1 MLESLTNEQEYL
13 IFQIKPKLLSIG
25 TITISNEIILL
36 SSVGVFKIKIIEKFE
51 LVQRTSY
58 QRVVEVVF
66 TTKSE
71 DLYVRPKISLE
82 DKVYLET
89 YYHHT

>member
-1 MLESLTNEQEYL
+1 LESLTNEQEYL